1 MLRLVNQILDF
12 RKIQNKKMKLLVEE
26 SDLIPL
32 LQKVMESF
40 RLIAE
45 EKQIKYRMD
54 TDIKGLH
61 MWVDRDKFEKIFFNL
76 LSNAFKYT
84 PAGKSVIVRV
94 IADKENVTLS
104 VVDEGIGIDPNKQ
117 KSLFQRFETLARY
130 NILQPS
136 SGIGLSLVRELV
148 ELHHGTIEVDSQPD
162 KGSRFSVK
170 LPLRRE
176 IFEQD
181 PQVEFILEDSNFST
195 PCEALPEQPT
205 EPETVSPPEGSI
217 PDDSESLSI
226 LIVEDNRELR
236 TFLRNILIEK
246 YTVIE
251 ATNGQEGFERALQT
265 VPDIIISDV
274 MMPVMDG
281 LDMVKKIKAN
291 RDICHIP
298 MILLSAKSSLDDR
311 IAGLEQG
318 IDDYITK
325 PFSATYLKTRITS
338 LLQQRQLLQE
348 IYLNNLSKEKRLPDK
363 NELLPTQPQVT
374 PFDEQFMQQVMQ
386 YIEEQMDNSELTID
400 DFANKLLLS
409 RTVFYRK
416 LKSIVGLTPV
426 DFIRDIRIKRAAQ
439 LIDSG
444 EFNVSQV
451 AYMTGFSDPK
461 YFSKCFKKQMGV
473 TPTEYKDKQK
483 VTVA

>member
-1 MLRLVNQILDF
+1 M
-12 RKIQNKKMKLLVEE
+12 
-26 SDLIPL
+26 
-32 LQKVMESF
+32 
-40 RLIAE
+40 
-45 EKQIKYRMD
+45 
-54 TDIKGLH
+54 
-61 MWVDRDKFEKIFFNL
+61 
-76 LSNAFKYT
+76 
-84 PAGKSVIVRV
+84 
-94 IADKENVTLS
+94 
-104 VVDEGIGIDPNKQ
+104 
-117 KSLFQRFETLARY
+117 
-130 NILQPS
+130 
-136 SGIGLSLVRELV
+136 
-148 ELHHGTIEVDSQPD
+148 
-162 KGSRFSVK
+162 
-170 LPLRRE
+170 
-176 IFEQD
+176 
-181 PQVEFILEDSNFST
+181 
-195 PCEALPEQPT
+195 
-205 EPETVSPPEGSI
+205 
-217 PDDSESLSI
+217 
-226 LIVEDNRELR
+226 EDNRELR
-236 TFLRNILIEK
+236 TFLRNILVEK

-251 ATNGQEGFERALQT
+251 ATNGQEGFECALQT

-298 MILLSAKSSLDDR
+298 IILLSAKSSLDDR

-338 LLQQRQLLQE
+338 LLHQRQLLQE
-348 IYLNNLSKEKRLPDK
+348 IYLNNLSKEKKLPDK
-363 NELLPTQPQVT
+363 NELSPTQPQVT

-400 DFANKLLLS
+400 DFASKLLLS

-473 TPTEYKDKQK
+473 TPTEYKDKLK
-483 VTVA
+483 ITVA